1 MCCVH
6 YIQLQR
12 KPLIILKI
20 KPINTCGFGGYVW
33 MFVIISDDL
42 NNANFETKIIA
53 TPVKL
58 TNTASIMQE
67 VFGVNLSVIC
77 VIRCRLVRVLLLWV
91 GGEGGGKKM
100 GSGD

>member
-1 MCCVH
+1 
-6 YIQLQR
+6 
-12 KPLIILKI
+12 
-20 KPINTCGFGGYVW
+20 
-33 MFVIISDDL
+33 MFVITGGDL

-58 TNTASIMQE
+58 TNTASIMQD

-77 VIRCRLVRVLLLWV
+77 VIRCRLLRVLLP
-91 GGEGGGKKM
+91 GGGGDKKM